1 MKSSQVHGIISSY
14 DALFLC
20 SDLSIDCFFFL
31 VFFYVQYFSVHRGR
45 RMVSMALCSYVSDL
59 PSSVLILFLVG
70 LMA

>member
-1 MKSSQVHGIISSY
+1 MKSSQVHGIIRSY

-20 SDLSIDCFFFL
+20 SDLSIDCFFL
-31 VFFYVQYFSVHRGR
+31 VFFYVQYFSVHTGR

-59 PSSVLILFLVG
+59 PSSVLILFLVS